1 MFQHPTQ
8 SLRGRKFHSLSSQL
22 PPVFSERCCGLDT
35 SVLIPHGLW
44 AEISA
49 LVWGMKRFVIESD
62 TGGVTVGDQDYL
74 GS

>member
-1 MFQHPTQ
+1 M
-8 SLRGRKFHSLSSQL
+8 
-22 PPVFSERCCGLDT
+22 
-35 SVLIPHGLW
+35 LIPHGLW

-49 LVWGMKRFVIESD
+49 LVCGMKRFVIESD